1 MNRKLPPDA
10 FAYYCSLPP
19 DKRSYEA
26 VSEFCNMSERAV
38 ADAAKREHWQERIAE
53 QERRARDRVDEKM
66 VESIAQMSERHLKV
80 LKFIE
85 GRSIETM
92 KEKPLDSCFDA
103 MKMFLLA
110 MDKERLIRGE
120 PTDRTENYAEICKRE
135 FDKWLVKDEPVEP
148 PADLNAP
155 GEPQPEFPATP
166 MSIEASDAPAQAAEQ
181 SEAGPKAVDD
191 PDDSE
196 D

>member
-1 MNRKLPPDA
+1 
-10 FAYYCSLPP
+10 
-19 DKRSYEA
+19 
-26 VSEFCNMSERAV
+26 
-38 ADAAKREHWQERIAE
+38 
-53 QERRARDRVDEKM
+53 
-66 VESIAQMSERHLKV
+66 
-80 LKFIE
+80 
-85 GRSIETM
+85 
-92 KEKPLDSCFDA
+92 